1 MESKNNNKKDVVYY
15 ITTID
20 NKLVDVEDIRKP
32 GKRIGFIDNPKT
44 GEIGKAINEPRGWKI
59 EENIWFLGA
68 NHYYVEYD
76 LAIDEVINMV
86 FSDYL
91 NIHSEDRSLWARDF
105 RTVVGYYIEN
115 YWNLLRSHGFDATK
129 GLPDTRKLE
138 ESMNYDIFN
147 GMVNHDE
154 LFRLAEKIKP
164 HSEEDWAEIKAEQNE
179 IVWSSEVQK
188 REHIIEHISNLEI
201 MEAKNNNKNGM
212 NVIENKVI
220 ECEVTEESRKAYGR
234 PSVNEAKGWKL
245 DHVIP
250 FDFYHN
256 AYIKSRASIDELV
269 KMVQQE
275 CNISPDDTSSWAKD
289 IRTIIKYSIE
299 HFDELLEE
307 NESTPD
313 EENDNLSECWIGD
326 GIELQHEAFWVAD
339 DCVPHTFEEFKAEQ
353 IREGYLEDVL
363 KLKGMTEEEFKA
375 ALTLNDMRKVMRHQT
390 KRIEAIS

>member
-1 MESKNNNKKDVVYY
+1 MEAKSNNKKDVVYY

-68 NHYYVEYD
+68 NHYHVEYD
-76 LAIDEVINMV
+76 LSIDEVINMV

-91 NIHSEDRSLWARDF
+91 NIHSDDRSLWARDF

-115 YWNLLRSHGFDATK
+115 YWDLLRSHGFDTTK

-147 GMVNHDE
+147 GMVNHGE

-188 REHIIEHISNLEI
+188 REHIIEHI
-201 MEAKNNNKNGM
+201 
-212 NVIENKVI
+212 
-220 ECEVTEESRKAYGR
+220 
-234 PSVNEAKGWKL
+234 
-245 DHVIP
+245 
-250 FDFYHN
+250 
-256 AYIKSRASIDELV
+256 
-269 KMVQQE
+269 
-275 CNISPDDTSSWAKD
+275 
-289 IRTIIKYSIE
+289 
-299 HFDELLEE
+299 
-307 NESTPD
+307 
-313 EENDNLSECWIGD
+313 
-326 GIELQHEAFWVAD
+326 
-339 DCVPHTFEEFKAEQ
+339 
-353 IREGYLEDVL
+353 
-363 KLKGMTEEEFKA
+363 
-375 ALTLNDMRKVMRHQT
+375 
-390 KRIEAIS
+390 